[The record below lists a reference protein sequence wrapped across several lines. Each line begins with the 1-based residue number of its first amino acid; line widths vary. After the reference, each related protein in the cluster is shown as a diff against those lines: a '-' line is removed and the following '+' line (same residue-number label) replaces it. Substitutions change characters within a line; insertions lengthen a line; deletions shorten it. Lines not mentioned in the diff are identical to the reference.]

1 MEGFLTVVIIVV
13 VLWLIIKHKIKEDNE
28 EKARQYRASEEERLR
43 KEYPDG
49 YRYYK
54 NYGDRYSYGM
64 SYSMFNY
71 RSTEEMVSLKTE
83 IIKKQQQI
91 NDARRK
97 AAEEDENFS
106 ERQKNSV
113 LIAL

>member
-13 VLWLIIKHKIKEDNE
+13 VLWFIIKHKIKEDNE

-64 SYSMFNY
+64 SYGIFNY

-83 IIKKQQQI
+83 IIKKEQQI
-91 NDARRK
+91 NADRRK
-97 AAEEDENFS
+97 VAEEDENFAK
-106 ERQKNSV
+106 RQKKSV
-113 LIAL
+113 QIAL